1 MSKREELLARH
12 RHRLTQMMQRHQQE
26 ISDLIAD
33 QQLELAELMLHEDD
47 AQRALDVLAIAKA
60 PLQYEVTYGNP
71 QLADTQDAKHLVH
84 IIDRTI
90 EHITE
95 KYRV

>member
-12 RHRLTQMMQRHQQE
+12 RRRLTQMMQRHQQE

-47 AQRALDVLAIAKA
+47 AQRALDVLNIVKA
-60 PLQYEVTYGNP
+60 PLQYEVKNGNP
-71 QLADTQDAKHLVH
+71 QLADTQDAKCLVH
-84 IIDRTI
+84 VIDRTI

-95 KYRV
+95 KYRM

>member
-12 RHRLTQMMQRHQQE
+12 RHRLTKMMQRHQKE

-47 AQRALDVLAIAKA
+47 AQRALDVLSIAKA
-60 PLQYEVTYGNP
+60 PLQYEATKGNP
-71 QLADTQDAKHLVH
+71 QLADTEDAKCLVH
-84 IIDRTI
+84 LIDHTI
-90 EHITE
+90 EHINE
-95 KYRV
+95 KYRT

>member
-47 AQRALDVLAIAKA
+47 AQRALDVLSIAKA

-71 QLADTQDAKHLVH
+71 QLADTQELNTLYTSLIAP
-84 IIDRTI
+84 
-90 EHITE
+90 
-95 KYRV
+95 